1 MLDIAAFG
9 YIEAN
14 IRAACQG
21 RAAALGEASP
31 IWVVGIPPAFDD
43 NIDVYPWLT
52 RARSAALFTG
62 FAFERAARTRSLV
75 LLTRTFMDHGVPVY
89 LAREEDVFPN
99 GAREL
104 TLDHAMDAVAHHLLV
119 ELARTTRS
127 A

>member
-21 RAAALGEASP
+21 RAAVLGEASP
-31 IWVVGIPPAFDD
+31 IWVVGIPR
-43 NIDVYPWLT
+43 PWLT